1 MSIAIREPIKKNRL
15 MSIDASINNLGM
27 AIWDIPSKKLLL
39 WKLVHPKVNCRKN
52 EYAKALSISDQ
63 LREWAR
69 TYAVNHMIL
78 EVPEHWAVGGF
89 EARETGSIAKLCFVC
104 GLIYGMQYEMEE
116 FILVAP
122 RGWKGQLPKNVMAN
136 RLKDEYWTKYQ
147 IDMTGE
153 FTEENRKLN
162 ENVADAIGI
171 GHVYLYGS
179 V

>member
-1 MSIAIREPIKKNRL
+1 MIVKKNDRL

-52 EYAKALSISDQ
+52 EYVKSLSMSNQ

-78 EVPEHWAVGGF
+78 EVPSHWSVGGF

-104 GLIYGMQYEMEE
+104 GLIYSMQYEMEE
-116 FILVAP
+116 FKFVKP
-122 RGWKGQLPKNVMAN
+122 SDWKGHTPKHAMAN
-136 RLKDEYWTKYQ
+136 RLQNEYVKYG
-147 IDMTGE
+147 IDMNGIVTGI
-153 FTEENRKLN
+153 KLN

-171 GHVYLYGS
+171 GHYYIFGS